1 MSKKREIP
9 MQFILP
15 FSGGAVN
22 QCCYVDPDELEEK
35 APGEKL
41 PALLDKALAGKLS
54 PRSLT
59 RYRAALL
66 REAIGT
72 DRADALPLLLPKRRL
87 EPALFAELFALAEGS
102 DSPDARAALLAYR
115 GAHYAAA
122 EFDALEQRQ
131 IDLELGL
138 AEPESADWR
147 KLYRLR
153 YQRGGVSICG
163 LRAARRVYEIP
174 AAIGDKPVTG
184 VDAAC
189 FYAPD
194 PMPRV
199 WRSFAPGIS
208 RVPSS
213 RELSVGERVYFGR
226 SLEKKASAE
235 TPIPWR
241 VLCRKEGRAL
251 LFCERAAAVLPYHA
265 EQEEVTWAGC
275 RLRHWL
281 NTVFLPLSFT
291 EAERDRILQVSVET
305 PDNRNFATPGGDAAE
320 DRLFLLSTEEA
331 AGLLPD
337 DASRALGCWWWLRTP
352 GFDNSFAATVTPAG
366 SVVRIGSFVDADDY
380 AVRPALWLRVE
391 E

>member
-1 MSKKREIP
+1 MRP
-9 MQFILP
+9 TPCPAF
-15 FSGGAVN
+15 GAV
-22 QCCYVDPDELEEK
+22 
-35 APGEKL
+35 
-41 PALLDKALAGKLS
+41 S
-54 PRSLT
+54 P
-59 RYRAALL
+59 
-66 REAIGT
+66 
-72 DRADALPLLLPKRRL
+72 
-87 EPALFAELFALAEGS
+87 
-102 DSPDARAALLAYR
+102 
-115 GAHYAAA
+115 
-122 EFDALEQRQ
+122 
-131 IDLELGL
+131 
-138 AEPESADWR
+138 
-147 KLYRLR
+147 
-153 YQRGGVSICG
+153 
-163 LRAARRVYEIP
+163 
-174 AAIGDKPVTG
+174 
-184 VDAAC
+184 
-189 FYAPD
+189 
-194 PMPRV
+194 
-199 WRSFAPGIS
+199 PGIS